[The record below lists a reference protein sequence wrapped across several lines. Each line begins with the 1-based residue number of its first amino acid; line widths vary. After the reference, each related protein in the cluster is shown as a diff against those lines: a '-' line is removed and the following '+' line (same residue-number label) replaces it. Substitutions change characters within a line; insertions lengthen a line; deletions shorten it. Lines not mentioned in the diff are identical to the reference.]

1 MHAGKY
7 FYARPTKTKVGGG
20 WTRLEECGGGGCDV
34 GVVELREKLFNALGD
49 DRCEIYHLRVPPPP
63 RLLLSTTP
71 PRSLLCLCP
80 LFCWGV
86 CDPALPPKN
95 ARGGSE
101 FRFHAGPVHS
111 LAARILLRVRRRE
124 EARDVS
130 IARRADLPRLAL
142 VCVLAVAAST

>member
-1 MHAGKY
+1 MELLRYPRTPPPLDPRARAAAPGAGTRPLRRRGQPPARIIREEEGERVKRHQIKYQPSPDAGKY

-86 CDPALPPKN
+86 
-95 ARGGSE
+95 
-101 FRFHAGPVHS
+101 
-111 LAARILLRVRRRE
+111 
-124 EARDVS
+124 
-130 IARRADLPRLAL
+130 
-142 VCVLAVAAST
+142 